1 MSFLRKILI
10 LSFTIFLFVQC
21 AKENEFLI
29 EKGQVGLLNKQT
41 QVNELIELFVKDS
54 IVSSLSSDTEDSEQ
68 MFSAKND
75 EYVVYSKEGKKMLVI
90 VPEIAD
96 DSTSYIKS
104 IQIYDSRFK
113 TEKGLSLLSTF
124 RDINENYM
132 VNNIETTLTSATLF
146 IDELN
151 ATVAIDKKE
160 LGINPFSRDEI
171 TLDQIPDIAKIKYFT
186 VWFN

>member
-1 MSFLRKILI
+1 MLKKILV
-10 LSFTIFLFVQC
+10 LCLLVFLFVQC

-29 EKGQVGLLNKQT
+29 EKGKVGLVDKQT
-41 QVNELIELFVKDS
+41 QISELRDLFVKDS
-54 IVSSLSSDTEDSEQ
+54 VVSKLSTEAENTNQ
-68 MFSAKND
+68 MFSAQND
-75 EYVVYSKEGKKMLVI
+75 EYIVFSKDGKKMLEI
-90 VPEIAD
+90 VPQSAN
-96 DSTSYIKS
+96 DSSSVIKS
-104 IQIYDSRFK
+104 IQIYDNRFK

-160 LGINPFSRDEI
+160 LGINPFSRDEV

>member
-1 MSFLRKILI
+1 MSILKKIII
-10 LSFTIFLFVQC
+10 LGITIFLFVQC
-21 AKENEFLI
+21 AGENEFLV
-29 EKGQVGLLNKQT
+29 EKGKVGVLNKQT
-41 QVNELIELFVKDS
+41 QIIDLEALFVNDS
-54 IVSSLSSDTEDSEQ
+54 IVSNITNNDEDGNQ

-75 EYVVYSKEGKKMLVI
+75 EYLVFTKDGKKMLEI
-90 VPEIAD
+90 VPEVAS
-96 DSTSYIKS
+96 DSSSNIKS
-104 IQIYDSRFK
+104 IQIYDSRFQ

-124 RDINENYM
+124 REINENYM

-160 LGINPFSRDEI
+160 LGLNPFSRDEI